1 MTIARRVVI
10 LTAGV
15 LLAAAGWTVPA
26 YASHGGSGGGGGG
39 GGGGTTTP
47 PPAGT
52 LAISP
57 ASLIFPGEPTGV
69 TSPPQTVTV
78 TDTGAAPV
86 FFNADSPRG
95 DAVLDFRAVQDNC
108 VGIQLAPGASCTITI
123 TFTPTADGT
132 RTSTFALV
140 DNAAASPQIISVS
153 GTGLGTG
160 SGPTPLSIYTAST
173 TCGAGVCSAG
183 STITGNFL
191 STMFTATGGTSP
203 YSWSASGLPAGTTFS
218 PSTSLITGL
227 AGAPGDYP
235 FTISVRDAAGAT
247 ATQAFVFT
255 VTPVPAP
262 GDTSCQKAPSS
273 VNEPLAGAA
282 IGGVVP
288 SGNAQGDESK
298 LTACGGYTVLHVS
311 VRNVNLPNGTVLWV
325 YHEGLVGQ
333 IVLSSGAGS
342 MRPYN
347 LGGIGLRFD
356 PISVYATAP
365 PLVLAQP
372 AVVSGGSFS

>member
-1 MTIARRVVI
+1 MAIARRVVI

-15 LLAAAGWTVPA
+15 LFAAAGWTVPA
-26 YASHGGSGGGGGG
+26 YASHGGGGGGG

-52 LAISP
+52 LTISP

-78 TDTGAAPV
+78 TDTGTAPV

-108 VGIQLAPGASCTITI
+108 VGIQLAPGTSCTITI

-173 TCGAGVCSAG
+173 TCSAGVCSAG

-203 YSWSASGLPAGTTFS
+203 YTWSASGLPAGTTFS

-227 AGAPGDYP
+227 AAAPGDYP

-247 ATQAFVFT
+247 ATPAFVFT

-262 GDTSCQKAPSS
+262 GDTRCQKAPSA

-282 IGGVVP
+282 IGGVLP

-356 PISVYATAP
+356 PISVYSTPP